1 MGTEFRG
8 YANSTAPAH
17 CLISSIDLNKVQ
29 ESLSRAN
36 FEFWFL
42 CFAKYSQKCFIKYV
56 TIYAQLKT
64 RKLQNFKKQKIYLK
78 YLTPG
83 ANVII
88 CERFTKIRQLFFAG
102 VGGNIT
108 AY

>member
-1 MGTEFRG
+1 M
-8 YANSTAPAH
+8 
-17 CLISSIDLNKVQ
+17 Q
-29 ESLSRAN
+29 ESLSTVGPILSFGLYVLLN
-36 FEFWFL
+36 IH
-42 CFAKYSQKCFIKYV
+42 KNVSSNIIYV

-64 RKLQNFKKQKIYLK
+64 QKLQNFKKQKIYLK